1 MSKKMRSFTRSSGN
15 RRYKKMFVISAEG
28 SKTEIR
34 YFEIF
39 NQILSNILIKCLK
52 RKSSASSPLQVLK
65 RMKNYC
71 KKESIRRNDEKW
83 IVIDKDEWTLDQIQR
98 VLEWEKENINHGLA
112 LSNPKFEY
120 WLLLHFEDGQ
130 RIKNIQE
137 LSFRL
142 NKYLPDYK
150 KDVAPK
156 KFSLAVIH
164 KAIIR
169 AKHRDHHH
177 ASENL
182 WNTTVY
188 KLVENV
194 LKENL

>member
-1 MSKKMRSFTRSSGN
+1 
-15 RRYKKMFVISAEG
+15 MFVISAEG

-112 LSNPKFEY
+112 P
-120 WLLLHFEDGQ
+120 
-130 RIKNIQE
+130 
-137 LSFRL
+137 
-142 NKYLPDYK
+142 
-150 KDVAPK
+150 
-156 KFSLAVIH
+156 
-164 KAIIR
+164 
-169 AKHRDHHH
+169 
-177 ASENL
+177 
-182 WNTTVY
+182 
-188 KLVENV
+188 
-194 LKENL
+194 